1 MVRGLVAEPSSVTSL
16 PAIGHR
22 MPVKPQRLPVI
33 GHLVPV
39 KPHRPA
45 RYRALLTVIGHE
57 PARQTTETARYR
69 AFGARHRAL
78 LTVKPQKMTA
88 SGHLVPVKP
97 HRPAR

>member
-1 MVRGLVAEPSSVTSL
+1 MVRGLVAEWSRRSL
-16 PAIGHR
+16 Y
-22 MPVKPQRLPVI
+22 
-33 GHLVPV
+33 
-39 KPHRPA
+39 A
-45 RYRALLTVIGHE
+45 RHRALLTVIGHE
-57 PARQTTETARYR
+57 PARYRAPYARQTTETARYR